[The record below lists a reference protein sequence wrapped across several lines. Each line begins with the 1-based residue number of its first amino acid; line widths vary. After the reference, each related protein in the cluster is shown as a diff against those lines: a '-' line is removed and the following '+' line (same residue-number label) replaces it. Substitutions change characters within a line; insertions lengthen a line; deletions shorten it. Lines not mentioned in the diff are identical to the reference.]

1 MKWGNRENSRLI
13 EQAQQLTV
21 QMPDSALTLLDMVNV
36 VSFGNAKRAEYTL
49 LRAQAKDLA
58 GMDMAND
65 AEIIFQAREYFIRR
79 KDPKKAALACFYA
92 GQALLAQSKVDEAV
106 ACYLEANDFASDL
119 SDNQLK
125 GNILKQIGDANYMQ
139 GLYDHS
145 LSYLVQA
152 VEFYR
157 DAGDQQSEIE
167 STITIGNCYLHVHQY
182 DSAFALYGK
191 AEKLAYSLN
200 DTVMMLTVLQ
210 NTGVA
215 YRLTGNHT
223 KAHDLYHAALVLAG
237 RQDSA
242 QLLSNLARLYL
253 AAEQTDMAF
262 EYNKK
267 ALAQLDTTIN
277 SSVLLNVYRQ
287 MLIIEAYR
295 GNGKKVIDYFG
306 KYMTCL
312 DEILEME
319 EKKSLMDIQ
328 RKYDFEKAQDEYSI
342 RKRNYIISILTAL
355 IAMLGFMLWS
365 FNLRRR
371 KIQQEGTIARLAL
384 QLDALHEME
393 DQLKK
398 HKEEKALK
406 NGFRETQELN
416 RLKNRYEE
424 QTKTF
429 IAHYFQMLRRI
440 EYEYRNTP
448 NQTMV
453 EIEKLNRVLFG
464 SSKIDFWSA
473 AEKLIPEG
481 LFEKIKKLC
490 PELDNTELKICCLT
504 YLNADTVAMTLALD
518 VKKTTIYS
526 MNSHIREKLGIGTR
540 ENIKQFLDKKLT
552 E

>member
-253 AAEQTDMAF
+253 VAEQTDMAF

-295 GNGKKVIDYFG
+295 GNGKKVIDYFS
-306 KYMTCL
+306 KHMACL

-319 EKKSLMDIQ
+319 EKKLLADIQ
-328 RKYDFEKAQDEYSI
+328 RKYDFEKVQNEYSI
-342 RKRNYIISILTAL
+342 KKRNYVIIILIAL
-355 IAMLGFMLWS
+355 IVALVFMLWS
-365 FNLRRR
+365 FNLRKGKKRNER
-371 KIQQEGTIARLAL
+371 TIARLAI
-384 QLDALHEME
+384 QLDALREME
-393 DQLKK
+393 NQLQKL
-398 HKEEKALK
+398 KEEKTLE
-406 NGFRETQELN
+406 NGIGESQELN
-416 RLKNRYEE
+416 RLKNRHDE
-424 QTKTF
+424 QLKKF
-429 IAHYFQMLRRI
+429 ITLYFLILSRI
-440 EYEYRNTP
+440 EREYRNAP
-448 NQTMV
+448 DQTVV
-453 EIEKLNRVLFG
+453 EIDSLNKILFG
-464 SSKIDFWSA
+464 CSKVDFWA
-473 AEKLIPEG
+473 AAQKLIPGG
-481 LFEKIKKLC
+481 LPEKIKKLC
-490 PELDNTELKICCLT
+490 PELDNTELKICCFT
-504 YLNADTVAMTLALD
+504 YLNADIAAMSLALG
-518 VKKTTIYS
+518 VKDRSIYT
-526 MNSHIREKLGIGTR
+526 MNSSIRAKLGIDQR
-540 ENIKQFLDKKLT
+540 KNIRQFIEEKLT
-552 E
+552 K